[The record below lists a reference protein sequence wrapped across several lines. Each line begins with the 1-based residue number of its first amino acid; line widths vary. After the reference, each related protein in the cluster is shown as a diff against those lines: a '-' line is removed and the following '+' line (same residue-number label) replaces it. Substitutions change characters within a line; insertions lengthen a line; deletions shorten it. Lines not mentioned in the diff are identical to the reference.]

1 MEKGCTMKFK
11 LLLAA
16 TIGLSLTAISAPIV
30 AQDDPIAARQAA
42 MKAMGG
48 ALKAGDTATVAAK
61 AAELK
66 LLFPEGSMSEKSEAS
81 PKIWEEW
88 DDFIAIFD
96 KLEADATAGAAVPVL
111 GGSCKAC
118 HDNYRVKKG

>member
-1 MEKGCTMKFK
+1 MKLK
-11 LLLAA
+11 LLAA
-16 TIGLSLTAISAPIV
+16 AAITAAMFAPNLSVVV
-30 AQDDPIAARQAA
+30 AADDPIAARQAA
-42 MKAMGG
+42 MKALGG
-48 ALKAGDTATVAAK
+48 ALRGGDLDTVASK

-66 LLFPEGSMSEKSEAS
+66 LLFPEGSVSDTSEAS

-96 KLEADATAGAAVPVL
+96 KLEADAKAGASVPEL
-111 GGSCKAC
+111 GASCKAC